1 MITNNCYV
9 DVYKWIESMINS
21 SKTYDQTLVV
31 DKIIDQFEFLYKRK
45 LPHYIVSDLVRIL
58 RKQMT
63 TKWIA
68 MGIVVD

>member
-1 MITNNCYV
+1 MISNNCHA

-31 DKIIDQFEFLYKRK
+31 DKVIDQFETTYKRK
-45 LPHYIVSDLVRIL
+45 LPHYIVSDLVKIL
-58 RKQMT
+58 RKQISN
-63 TKWIA
+63 KWIS